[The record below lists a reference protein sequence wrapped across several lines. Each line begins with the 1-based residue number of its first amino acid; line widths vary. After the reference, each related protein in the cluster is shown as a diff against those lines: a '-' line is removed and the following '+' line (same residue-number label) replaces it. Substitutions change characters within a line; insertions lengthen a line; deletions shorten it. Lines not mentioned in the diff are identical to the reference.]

1 MGVSY
6 SKLTKPELEKIIKN
20 ANFTDEEEAI
30 FKMLCSGRTIADIS
44 LKISICE
51 TTVNRRIKS
60 IKEKV
65 KRLEVMQYGDFNS
78 GRSRN

>member
-51 TTVNRRIKS
+51 RTVNRRIKS
-60 IKEKV
+60 IRNS
-65 KRLEVMQYGDFNS
+65 RL
-78 GRSRN
+78 SRCKPSTSIKNRK